1 MHIYLLKFPK
11 YPVTFFL
18 SFFFFEGTFFLS
30 LFSLELF
37 YAILFSFIYQNVM
50 VMLFLLELGLFFTP
64 SSTYFHLSGDEGSNE
79 RGDKKLIANGVKV

>member
-11 YPVTFFL
+11 FL
-18 SFFFFEGTFFLS
+18 VTFFLS

-37 YAILFSFIYQNVM
+37 YAILFSFIYQNVI

-79 RGDKKLIANGVKV
+79 RGDKKLIAKGVKV